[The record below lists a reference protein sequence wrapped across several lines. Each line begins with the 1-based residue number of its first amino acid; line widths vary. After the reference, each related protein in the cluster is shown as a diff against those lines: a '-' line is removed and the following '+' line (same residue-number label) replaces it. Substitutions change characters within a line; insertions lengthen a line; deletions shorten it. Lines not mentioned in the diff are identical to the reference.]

1 MISLKSLANTFHR
14 LDSGHAPT
22 AVYQKWFSHWD
33 DNICWWCGGT
43 VSQTWEHLFRHGS
56 WWRNHQKELWKAMGK
71 ATSWRVGRC
80 RHVLISELLSIE
92 ECDQAVMDFLAATEV
107 GNFHPGEVAVGSGL
121 RAQGSGEAGVVM
133 GLDKFLSFFLSVILL
148 SYLSFVNGDE
158 GWLGGSSAIQPA
170 RPEAEGVIN
179 VLSYST

>member
-1 MISLKSLANTFHR
+1 MTSIMSLASRFYQQQF
-14 LDSGHAPT
+14 GHALT
-22 AVYQKWFSHWD
+22 GVYLTRFGHRHDHK
-33 DNICWWCGGT
+33 CWWCGGT